1 MHVSPISSTDY
12 GVSKMTKT
20 QPAFGAVFLNNAT
33 IKNKDTGARKEVAI
47 VELETEWRE
56 LLADLR
62 LKHKKDVSAEEFQWL
77 VDEYRANSKKI
88 YDECMK
94 VHARA
99 AIDPINNLLYRDD
112 VREAEKAMT
121 NITHLRFEE
130 ARNERPETNLV
141 ETRVMDD
148 LVKKSGEKVYKG
160 DFEFMNQLA
169 KESCE
174 IADAN
179 QRVQERNLMTDSE
192 GSTTSMGDYLKART
206 NGEREVMPRGGYG
219 LLKKEYDEGLAVMPH
234 TIDSI
239 IWTDQYLPNNAFRQR
254 ILMAVE
260 PQADGNY
267 RNLSPDT
274 KIYGMAEIYTDRAM
288 DVVEDMA
295 SEHLEEEEKRMAELI
310 KEDKEY
316 SDLLHQYI
324 VTGQQDKELNAKLNE
339 MERNICRKHNI
350 SYADWRMINHGKRY
364 IYDVPEHEGKKALEK
379 MNIPEENI
387 VQAKIWKLFSTDW
400 DFLGAEGALL
410 DAIMKKARFC
420 GIFTDCWVSQ
430 AINRCKD
437 FQIIP
442 GWNGEKMFKDGW
454 LKPKKIMGVKIR

>member
-1 MHVSPISSTDY
+1 MRINPINPINYSAPERAA
-12 GVSKMTKT
+12 K
-20 QPAFGAVFLNNAT
+20 QPAFGAVLLNKAT
-33 IKNKDTGARKEVAI
+33 ITDTLSGEPKEVAI

-77 VDEYRANSKKI
+77 VDEDRANSKRI
-88 YDECMK
+88 YDESMK
-94 VHARA
+94 IHARA
-99 AIDPINNLLYRDD
+99 AVDPINNLLYRED
-112 VREAEKAMT
+112 VKEAEKQMR

-130 ARNERPETNLV
+130 VRNERPETNLV
-141 ETRVMDD
+141 ETRIMDD
-148 LVKKSGEKVYKG
+148 LVKKSGEKIYRG
-160 DFEFMNQLA
+160 DFELMNQLA

-174 IADAN
+174 IADVN

-192 GSTTSMGDYLKART
+192 GYTCSIGDYLKART
-206 NGEREVMPRGGYG
+206 NGKREVMPRGGYG
-219 LLKKEYDEGLAVMPH
+219 LLKKEYDEGLAAMPH

-254 ILMAVE
+254 ILMAIE

-267 RNLSPDT
+267 RNLKPDT

-310 KEDKEY
+310 QEDKEY
-316 SDLLHQYI
+316 SDLVHQYI
-324 VTGQQDKELNAKLNE
+324 VTGKQDKELGAKLTE
-339 MERNICRKHNI
+339 MERNICHKHDI
-350 SYADWRMINHGKRY
+350 SYVDFRMIQDGKKY

-387 VQAKIWKLFSTDW
+387 VQAKIWKLFRTDW
-400 DFLGAEGALL
+400 NFSGAEESLL

-420 GIFTDCWVSQ
+420 GIFTDCWVSN

-437 FQIIP
+437 FHIIP
-442 GWNGEKMFKDGW
+442 GWNGEKMYKDGW
-454 LKPKKIMGVKIR
+454 LKPKKIMGVRIR